1 VTSIAEPRP
10 PARGASG
17 LRALLLVGGLTLAA
31 LATPW
36 PWGALWVVVPFAVGA
51 SLLLA
56 WRFGLNALGLPALLA
71 VACALLAI
79 LPAGGFRLW
88 HLVWIPLASLT
99 GVWMGVREEGGGPSL
114 GERAWMH
121 APLLAA
127 AFVLPLLPGL
137 SGALVRLEARA
148 RVEERQMLST
158 LQGPDTPGSWRQMM
172 EESAKM
178 PAADRVRMLTFFAPN
193 LVFLWMV
200 VLVAAGRSLAA
211 RAAVTRG
218 WPPLSRAEFT
228 SWRLPDGAL
237 VPLLAGLA
245 LAVFANAAWRPGAA
259 ALLVQSVL
267 GYSVQG
273 VAVTQSVLLARGV
286 PPVFVLL
293 VMLLLFTF
301 TLPVFLPSV
310 ALLGLSDV
318 WLDFRRLEP
327 SPRGEA

>member
-1 VTSIAEPRP
+1 V
-10 PARGASG
+10 
-17 LRALLLVGGLTLAA
+17 LLVAALTLAA

-36 PWGALWVVVPFAVGA
+36 PWGALWLVVPFAAGA

-56 WRFGLNALGLPALLA
+56 WRFGLNALALPALLA
-71 VACALLAI
+71 VGCALLEFF
-79 LPAGGFRLW
+79 PAGGFRLW
-88 HLVWIPLASLT
+88 HLVWVPLASLT
-99 GVWMGVREEGGGPSL
+99 GVWMGTREEGGGPSL

-127 AFVLPLLPGL
+127 AFALPVLPGM
-137 SGALVRLEARA
+137 SGALVRVEARA

-158 LQGPDTPGSWRQMM
+158 LQGPDTPGTWRQMM

-178 PAADRVRMLTFFAPN
+178 PAAERVRMLTYFAPN

-200 VLVAAGRSLAA
+200 VLVSAGRSLAA
-211 RAAVTRG
+211 RAAAWRG

-245 LAVFANAAWRPGAA
+245 LALLSNATWRPGAA
-259 ALLVQSVL
+259 ALLVQSAL

-273 VAVTQSVLLARGV
+273 VAVAHSVLLARGV

-293 VMLLLFTF
+293 VMVLLFAF

>member
-1 VTSIAEPRP
+1 MA
-10 PARGASG
+10 G
-17 LRALLLVGGLTLAA
+17 LRGLLVVGSLTLAA

-36 PWGALWVVVPFAVGA
+36 PWGALWLAVPLMVGA

-56 WRFGLNALGLPALLA
+56 WRYGLRALALPALLA
-71 VACALLAI
+71 VVGALLAVI
-79 LPAGGFRLW
+79 PASGFQLW
-88 HLVWIPLASLT
+88 HVLWLPFASLT

-127 AFVLPLLPGL
+127 AFALPLLPGM
-137 SGALVRLEARA
+137 SAALVRVEARA
-148 RVEERQMLST
+148 RIEEQQVLHS
-158 LQGPDTPGSWRQMM
+158 LQGPDTPGTWRQMM
-172 EESAKM
+172 EESSKM
-178 PAADRVRMLTFFAPN
+178 PAAERVRMLTYFLPN
-193 LVFLWMV
+193 LVFLWLV
-200 VLVAAGRSLAA
+200 VLVSAGRSLAA
-211 RAAVTRG
+211 RAAAWRG
-218 WPPLSRAEFT
+218 WPPLSRGGFAG
-228 SWRLPDGAL
+228 WRLPDGAL
-237 VPLLAGLA
+237 VPLLVGLA
-245 LAVFANAAWRPGAA
+245 LALFSNAAWRPGAA
-259 ALLVQSVL
+259 ALLVQSLL

-273 VAVTQSVLLARGV
+273 IAVTQSVLLARGV

-293 VMLLLFTF
+293 VMVLLFAF

>member
-1 VTSIAEPRP
+1 VA
-10 PARGASG
+10 G
-17 LRALLLVGGLTLAA
+17 LRAVLLVGALALA
-31 LATPW
+31 TLATPW
-36 PWGALWVVVPFAVGA
+36 PWGALWLAIPLAVSA
-51 SLLLA
+51 SLLAA
-56 WRFGLNALGLPALLA
+56 WRWGLNALAVPAVLA
-71 VACALLAI
+71 VACALLVAF
-79 LPAGGFRLW
+79 PAAGFRLW
-88 HLVWIPLASLT
+88 HVVWLPLAALT
-99 GVWMGVREEGGGPSL
+99 GVWMGTSEEGGGPSL

-127 AFVLPLLPGL
+127 AFALPVLPGFP
-137 SGALVRLEARA
+137 GALARVEARA
-148 RVEERQMLST
+148 RVEEQQVLRT
-158 LQGPDTPGSWRQMM
+158 LQGPDTPGTWRQMM
-172 EESAKM
+172 EESSKM
-178 PAADRVRMLTFFAPN
+178 APGERVRMLTYFAPN

-211 RAAVTRG
+211 RAAAWRG
-218 WPPLSRAEFT
+218 WPPLSRASFT
-228 SWRLPDGAL
+228 GWRLPDGAL
-237 VPLLAGLA
+237 VPLIAGLA
-245 LAVFANAAWRPGAA
+245 LALLSNAAWRPGAA

-273 VAVTQSVLLARGV
+273 IAVTHSVLLARGV

-293 VMLLLFTF
+293 VMVLLFAF

>member
-1 VTSIAEPRP
+1 MAV
-10 PARGASG
+10 ARGV
-17 LRALLLVGGLTLAA
+17 LLVAALVLAA

-36 PWGALWVVVPFAVGA
+36 PWGALWLTVPLAVSA

-56 WRFGLNALGLPALLA
+56 WRFGWNALALPALLGIGCVLVA
-71 VACALLAI
+71 VF
-79 LPAGGFRLW
+79 PVAGLQLW
-88 HLVWIPLASLT
+88 HVLWLPLGALT
-99 GVWMGVREEGGGPSL
+99 GVWMGMREEGGGPTL

-121 APLLAA
+121 IPLLAA
-127 AFVLPLLPGL
+127 AFVLPVLPGIPA
-137 SGALVRLEARA
+137 ALVRIEARA
-148 RVEERQMLST
+148 RVEEHQVLGT
-158 LQGPDTPGSWRQMM
+158 LKGPDTPGTWRQMM

-178 PAADRVRMLTFFAPN
+178 PAGERVRMLTYFVPN
-193 LVFLWMV
+193 MAFLWMV
-200 VLVAAGRSLAA
+200 LLVSAGRSLAA
-211 RAAVTRG
+211 RTAAWRG
-218 WPPLSRAEFT
+218 WPPLSRAEIT
-228 SWRLPDGAL
+228 AWRLPDGAL

-245 LAVFANAAWRPGAA
+245 LALFVSPPWRPGAA

-273 VAVTQSVLLARGV
+273 IAVTQSVLLARGV
-286 PPVFVLL
+286 PPLFVLL
-293 VMLLLFTF
+293 VMVLLFTF

>member
-1 VTSIAEPRP
+1 VSA
-10 PARGASG
+10 
-17 LRALLLVGGLTLAA
+17 LRAMLLVGSLTLAA

-36 PWGALWVVVPFAVGA
+36 PWGALWLVVPLAVSA

-56 WRFGLNALGLPALLA
+56 WRYGLKALGLPALLA
-71 VACALLAI
+71 VVCALIALF
-79 LPAGGFRLW
+79 PGGGFRVW
-88 HLVWIPLASLT
+88 HVLWIPLASLT
-99 GVWMGVREEGGGPSL
+99 GVWMGVREEGGGPTL

-127 AFVLPLLPGL
+127 AFALPVLPGMPN
-137 SGALVRLEARA
+137 ALTRVEARA
-148 RVEERQMLST
+148 RVEEQQVLRT
-158 LQGPDTPGSWRQMM
+158 LQGPDTPGTWRQMM

-178 PAADRVRMLTFFAPN
+178 PAAERVRMLTYFAPN
-193 LVFLWMV
+193 LVL
-200 VLVAAGRSLAA
+200 LVSAGRSLAA
-211 RAAVTRG
+211 RSAAWRG

-237 VPLLAGLA
+237 VPLLVGLA
-245 LAVFANAAWRPGAA
+245 LAMFSNAAWRPGAA

-293 VMLLLFTF
+293 VMVLLFAF

>member
-1 VTSIAEPRP
+1 V
-10 PARGASG
+10 SG
-17 LRALLLVGGLTLAA
+17 LRAVLLVGSLTLAA

-36 PWGALWVVVPFAVGA
+36 PWGALWLAVPLAVA
-51 SLLLA
+51 TSLLLA
-56 WRFGLNALGLPALLA
+56 WRFGLNALVLPVGLA
-71 VACALLAI
+71 VACALLAVF
-79 LPAGGFRLW
+79 PAGGVRLW
-88 HLVWIPLASLT
+88 HLLWVPLAALT

-121 APLLAA
+121 APLLVA
-127 AFVLPLLPGL
+127 AFVLPALPGM
-137 SGALVRLEARA
+137 SGALAGVEARA
-148 RVEERQMLST
+148 RVEEQQMLRT
-158 LQGPDTPGSWRQMM
+158 LTGPDTPGTWRQMM
-172 EESAKM
+172 EESSKL
-178 PAADRVRMLTFFAPN
+178 PAGERVRMLTYFAPN
-193 LVFLWMV
+193 LLFLWMV
-200 VLVAAGRSLAA
+200 LLVAAGRSLAA
-211 RAAVTRG
+211 RAAAWRA
-218 WPPLSRAEFT
+218 WPPLSRAGFS

-237 VPLLAGLA
+237 VPLLAGIALA
-245 LAVFANAAWRPGAA
+245 LFSNAAWRPGAA

-293 VMLLLFTF
+293 VMVVLFTF